1 MCVCVLPLF
10 LHTLSHKPMSV
21 RWRLLGSSVALFE
34 CFHIQFVLKPDH
46 THPHT
51 DEERYLWQTTIYLN
65 VILAYMALETTS
77 APLLYYL
84 PARRVAIETTYLCLW
99 SAAAMLLLPIEITQ
113 EGSVSRLQLSLLY
126 TLLAFLFGLR
136 FSTF

>member
-1 MCVCVLPLF
+1 
-10 LHTLSHKPMSV
+10 MSV
-21 RWRLLGSSVALFE
+21 RWRLLGSFVALFE

-46 THPHT
+46 AHPHT
-51 DEERYLWQTTIYLN
+51 EEERYLWQTTIYLN
-65 VILAYMALETTS
+65 VILAYMALETAS

-84 PARRVAIETTYLCLW
+84 PTRRTAIETTYLCLW
-99 SAAAMLLLPIEITQ
+99 SAAAMLLLPVEITQ

-136 FSTF
+136 LFTSGSA